1 MDWNDYRMRCVEL
14 LIAVHN
20 GDLAGDDACHRIHE
34 LANRRHETGTAEF
47 MCGAIFERE
56 TNPDTFRATIEKLE
70 TCEDEDD
77 FLAWYNAQPETV
89 LPTWLRRLFG
99 YED

>member
-1 MDWNDYRMRCVEL
+1 MDWNDYRARCVDL
-14 LIAVHN
+14 LTAVAN
-20 GDLAGDDACHRIHE
+20 GTLAGDEACHRIHA
-34 LANRRHETGTAEF
+34 LADQRHESGTAEF

-56 TNPDTFRATIEKLE
+56 TNPETFRATIEKLE
-70 TCEDEDD
+70 TCDDEAE

-89 LPTWLRRLFG
+89 LPPWLRRLFG